1 MESWERRLIYSRPE
15 AERLFL
21 ARTPVAGPCPVCGD
35 PSVARYPV
43 ATHQGAR
50 MLTRCQR
57 CFHTVSLE
65 RPAPGDEWPPF
76 RSVSYEWTASP
87 AERAS
92 RDAYDGGRAESGGV
106 GGGSVGGGSVE

>member
-1 MESWERRLIYSRPE
+1 VTVESWERRLIYPRPE

-21 ARTPVAGPCPVCGD
+21 ERTPIPGRCPACD
-35 PSVARYPV
+35 QESVATYPV

-57 CFHTVSLE
+57 CFHTISLE
-65 RPAPGDEWPPF
+65 RPGPDDAWPPF
-76 RSVSYEWTASP
+76 RSVSYAWVASP

-92 RDAYDGGRAESGGV
+92 RDVHDGRHP
-106 GGGSVGGGSVE
+106 